1 MFTSIPWVRS
11 RMCGAR
17 QVSSLVRALTRLVL
31 PTSLLLTIIT
41 RHCRKSTKSSC
52 RQNLNK
58 LIQPFEV
65 TSDGTFVLNAENIRR
80 PTSEV
85 TIEEWT
91 AGDVRKDESGGSNFK
106 KEDEDSS
113 RCTPLIKNSV
123 RERWKTSSF
132 AMRHPHSSLKSLSE
146 MELKKETVTTMW

>member
-1 MFTSIPWVRS
+1 M
-11 RMCGAR
+11 
-17 QVSSLVRALTRLVL
+17 
-31 PTSLLLTIIT
+31 
-41 RHCRKSTKSSC
+41 
-52 RQNLNK
+52 
-58 LIQPFEV
+58 
-65 TSDGTFVLNAENIRR
+65 TSDGTFVLNSENIRR

-85 TIEEWT
+85 TIEDGT
-91 AGDVRKDESGGSNFK
+91 AGDVRKVESGGSNFK

-146 MELKKETVTTMW
+146 MELKMETVTTM